1 MFVRVSFCN
10 DNMLQLH
17 DELEISRSCD
27 TAVDEGAVGVNN
39 HTEKS
44 KLYLNPLH
52 TTLKMQRAASSL
64 TSTHR

>member
-44 KLYLNPLH
+44 KLYLNPL
-52 TTLKMQRAASSL
+52 LKHFKNAKKRPSF
-64 TSTHR
+64 R